1 MKKLYIYFN
10 HFIDNPFLKGF
21 PKGGG
26 GGGCLFEGG
35 ALLREVLIKYI
46 KKTSKYFQPV
56 SLIKQ

>member
-26 GGGCLFEGG
+26 GCLFEGG
-35 ALLREVLIKYI
+35 TLLREVLIKYI

>member
-10 HFIDNPFLKGF
+10 HFIDNPFVKGF
-21 PKGGG
+21 PK

>member
-21 PKGGG
+21 PR

-35 ALLREVLIKYI
+35 TLLREVLIKYI

>member
-26 GGGCLFEGG
+26 GY
-35 ALLREVLIKYI
+35 LREAL
-46 KKTSKYFQPV
+46 F
-56 SLIKQ
+56 

>member
-10 HFIDNPFLKGF
+10 HFIDNPFLKGL
-21 PKGGG
+21 PPG

>member
-26 GGGCLFEGG
+26 G
-35 ALLREVLIKYI
+35 VLICGRRSFKGGTY
-46 KKTSKYFQPV
+46 
-56 SLIKQ
+56 

>member
-26 GGGCLFEGG
+26 G
-35 ALLREVLIKYI
+35 AYLREAL
-46 KKTSKYFQPV
+46 F
-56 SLIKQ
+56 